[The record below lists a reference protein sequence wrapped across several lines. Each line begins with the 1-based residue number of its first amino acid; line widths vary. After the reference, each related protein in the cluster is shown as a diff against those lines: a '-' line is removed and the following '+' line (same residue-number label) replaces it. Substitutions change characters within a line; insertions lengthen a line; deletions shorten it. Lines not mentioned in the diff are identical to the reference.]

1 MAKQQGSVAGGDDPA
16 SENARTSP
24 SAHHQGYGMAERD
37 QTDKAR
43 QIEELA
49 RMIYLEVQR
58 QIDANWPANAAII
71 EAGSLRNVLIEGRV
85 DLLKIAT
92 ALSARYDIGAPDI
105 ETIADNSQLAGSKR
119 GLLPNS

>member
-1 MAKQQGSVAGGDDPA
+1 
-16 SENARTSP
+16 
-24 SAHHQGYGMAERD
+24 MAERD
-37 QTDKAR
+37 QTEKAR

-92 ALSARYDIGAPDI
+92 ALTARYDLGTPDI
-105 ETIADNSQLAGSKR
+105 ETIADNSRIASTKR
-119 GLLPNS
+119 NLLPNS

>member
-1 MAKQQGSVAGGDDPA
+1 
-16 SENARTSP
+16 
-24 SAHHQGYGMAERD
+24 MAERD